1 MRTGFGA
8 ERSPTRRRFLQHSAA
23 ALSLGA
29 TGSARA
35 ADPVADFYAGKTI
48 RFQVGVATGGA
59 TDFVARAVGAHLGR
73 HVPGNPVVQIEN
85 VPGASSLI
93 MTNTL
98 YNRAPRDGTVIGM
111 SLNGV
116 VIEPTLRLM
125 KGAGGSVMFDTSKLN
140 WIGTPSHL
148 PHVLWVRED
157 SPARRHEDLKRMK
170 VLLGAISPGSDT
182 SIMPR
187 LLNAVLGTKLEV
199 VGGYQG
205 VNEIFI
211 AAERHEVQGCVVG
224 LANLTSGRPDW
235 LRDGKIRILLQVA
248 LERSSLLPDVPTALE
263 IAETAEARDMLR
275 LYATKLQAAFPIMMP
290 PGVPAERVAAMREA
304 FMATMKDP
312 RFLDDAKRGG
322 VDVDPLSGEDVSRAI
337 NAIETTPPDVI
348 ERLRAIL
355 GA

>member
-1 MRTGFGA
+1 MLHT
-8 ERSPTRRRFLQHSAA
+8 SSRRRFSKRFLA
-23 ALSLGA
+23 ALACGVSA
-29 TGSARA
+29 TARA
-35 ADPVADFYAGKTI
+35 ADDVAAFYAGKTI

-73 HVPGNPVVQIEN
+73 HVPGNPVVSIEN

-116 VIEPTLRLM
+116 VIEPTLQLM
-125 KGAGGSVMFDTSKLN
+125 KGAGGSVLFDTSKLN

-148 PHVLWVRED
+148 PHVLWVRD
-157 SPARRHEDLKRMK
+157 DAPARTFEDLRKTK
-170 VLLGAISPGSDT
+170 TLLGAISPGSDT
-182 SIMPR
+182 SIMPK
-187 LLNAVLGTKLEV
+187 LLNATLGTKLEV
-199 VGGYQG
+199 IGGYQG

-224 LANLTSGRPDW
+224 IANLTSGRPDW
-235 LRDGKIRILLQVA
+235 LRDGKIRILLQIA
-248 LERSSLLPDVPTALE
+248 LERSSMLPDIPTALE
-263 IAETAEARDMLR
+263 VAGDESARDMLR

-290 PGVPAERVAAMREA
+290 PGVPPERVAALRAA

-312 RFLDDAKRGG
+312 RFLEDARRGG

-337 NAIETTPPDVI
+337 NAIEATPKQVI

-355 GA
+355 L